1 MFDMKKVEIE
11 WGGKTLTLETG
22 RVARQADGAV
32 LATYGE
38 TVVLCAVTAART
50 VKEGQDF
57 FPLTVHYQEKFS
69 AAGRIPGGFF
79 KRERG
84 ATEKET
90 LTSRL
95 IDRPIRP
102 LFPDGFYNEINV
114 IAQVLSYDG
123 ETESDILAM
132 IAASAALTV
141 SGVPFMGPI
150 AAARVGYKDGE
161 YQLNPSMEEVAEG
174 QLDLI
179 VAGTHDAVMMV
190 ESEARELSEEVMLGA
205 VMFAHRECKKVI
217 EAIISLAEKAAKDPW
232 ELAAQADQAEV
243 KQTLKH
249 LIGADLEAAY
259 KITDKQKRQDAVN
272 DARAKAR
279 EAFDEQEPQAYMAA
293 LKLVKKLEAEI
304 VRGAILKTGKR
315 IDGRD
320 TTQVRPIEAI
330 VGFLPRTHGSAL
342 FTRGETQAIC
352 TTTLGTK
359 DSEQMIDG
367 LTGLSYERF
376 MLHYNF
382 PPYSVGE
389 VGRFGAPSRRD
400 VGHGKLA
407 WRALKG
413 VLPAH
418 EDFPYTIRVLSDI
431 TESNGSSSM
440 ATVCG
445 GSLSM
450 MDAGVP
456 LKRPVSGIAMGLIL
470 EGKDFAV
477 LSDILG
483 DEDHLGDMDFKVA
496 GTSEGITSLQ
506 MDIKIAGITEE
517 IMKAALAQA
526 NEGRA
531 HILGEMAKALD
542 HSREELSAHAPRIET
557 MQIAKDKIRDV
568 IGTGGKIIREIVA
581 TTGAKVDIDDEGV
594 IKISSSD
601 LSQIEAARKW
611 IAGIVEE
618 AEVGR
623 IYEGKV
629 VNIVDFGAFV
639 NFMGG
644 KDGLVH
650 VSEIR
655 NERVESVRDVL
666 EEGQEV
672 KVKVLEIDPRGKV
685 RLSMRVVDQE
695 TGAELE
701 DTRPPR
707 EGREDRGPRG
717 DRDRGP
723 RRDGG
728 DRGRGPRRDGGGRD
742 RGPRREGGDRDDRPR
757 GEARGDRDDRPR
769 AEGDREDRP
778 RSDTDRDDRPKGERG
793 GRDDRGGDRPP
804 RSDRGRGRDRDG
816 DDGEAPK
823 FAPAFLTRDD
833 D

>member
-32 LATYGE
+32 LATLGE
-38 TVVLCAVTAART
+38 TVVLCAVTAAKN
-50 VKEGQDF
+50 VKPGQDF

-69 AAGRIPGGFF
+69 SAGRIPGGFF

-102 LFPDGFYNEINV
+102 LFPEGFYNEVLV
-114 IAQVLSYDG
+114 IAHVMSYDG
-123 ETESDILAM
+123 ENEPDVLAM
-132 IAASAALTV
+132 IAASAALTL
-141 SGVPFMGPI
+141 SGIPFMGPI
-150 AAARVGYKDGE
+150 AAARVGYAEGE
-161 YQLNPSMEEVAEG
+161 YILNPSQDQIREG
-174 QLDLI
+174 ELDLV
-179 VAGTHDAVMMV
+179 VAGTHNAVMMV
-190 ESEARELSEEVMLGA
+190 ESEAKELSEDVMLGA
-205 VMFAHRECKKVI
+205 VMFAHRSIQPVI
-217 EAIISLAEKAAKDPW
+217 NGIIKLAEQAAKEPW
-232 ELAAQADQAEV
+232 ELAEAADTKAV
-243 KQTLKH
+243 KQQLRD
-249 LIGADLEAAY
+249 LIGDDIAAAY
-259 KITDKQKRQDAVN
+259 KLTDKQQRQTALGQ
-272 DARAKAR
+272 ARDKAKA
-279 EAFDEQEPQAYMAA
+279 ALADADPQAQMAA
-293 LKLVKKLEAEI
+293 SKLVKKLEAEI
-304 VRGAILKTGKR
+304 VRGAILKEGR
-315 IDGRD
+315 CIDGRD
-320 TTQVRPIEAI
+320 PKTVRPIGAM

-352 TTTLGTK
+352 TTSLGTK
-359 DSEQMIDG
+359 ESEQMIDG
-367 LTGLSYERF
+367 LEGLSYTRF

-389 VGRFGAPSRRD
+389 VGRFGAPGRRE

-407 WRALKG
+407 WRALHP
-413 VLPAH
+413 VLPSH
-418 EDFPYTIRVLSDI
+418 EEFPYTIRVLSDI

-496 GTSEGITSLQ
+496 GTSEGITTMQ

-517 IMKAALAQA
+517 IMRVALNQA
-526 NEGRA
+526 NAGRA

-542 HSREELSAHAPRIET
+542 HTRTELSAHAPRIET
-557 MQIAKDKIRDV
+557 MQIDKSKIRDV
-568 IGTGGKIIREIVA
+568 IGTGGKVIREIVA
-581 TTGAKVDIDDEGV
+581 QTGAKVDIDDEGV

-601 LSQIEAARKW
+601 LSQIEAARRW

-618 AEVGR
+618 PEVGKV
-623 IYEGKV
+623 YTGKV

-650 VSEIR
+650 VSEMK
-655 NERVESVRDVL
+655 NERVEKPGDVVA
-666 EEGQEV
+666 EGQEV

-707 EGREDRGPRG
+707 EDRGPRG
-717 DRDRGP
+717 DRGDRGP

-728 DRGRGPRRDGGGRD
+728 DRGDRGGRDRGPRRDGGGD
-742 RGPRREGGDRDDRPR
+742 RGPPPAGGGRGPPR
-757 GEARGDRDDRPR
+757 
-769 AEGDREDRP
+769 
-778 RSDTDRDDRPKGERG
+778 RG
-793 GRDDRGGDRPP
+793 GG
-804 RSDRGRGRDRDG
+804 GRGS
-816 DDGEAPK
+816 
-823 FAPAFLTRDD
+823 
-833 D
+833 